1 MYVQM
6 CEIMCNPVKLS
17 VSAVERRELMLYA
30 FHWLNLMSILNSDL
44 IAGFDY
50 INVLSSDQ

>member
-1 MYVQM
+1 M
-6 CEIMCNPVKLS
+6 CEIMCNPVKHS

-44 IAGFDY
+44 VAGFDY